1 MLFNSYAF
9 IFGYL
14 PVTLAGFFLL
24 ALNSHRLAALWLA
37 AASLFFYGWW
47 NPVFVVLVMASITV
61 NYAFG
66 YAIGHARLTSA
77 PQTKWV
83 LTVAVATDL
92 GLLAYFKYANF
103 FIASVSQL
111 TGAELT
117 AVNTCCS

>member
-24 ALNSHRLAALWLA
+24 ARSSHRLASLWLA

-66 YAIGHARLTSA
+66 YAIGHVRLKSEKKSKT
-77 PQTKWV
+77 V
-83 LTVAVATDL
+83 LTVAVVTNL
-92 GLLAYFKYANF
+92 GLPP
-103 FIASVSQL
+103 AS
-111 TGAELT
+111 E
-117 AVNTCCS
+117 